1 MIALRFAHFP
11 SFITPEGGN
20 VKLWIKIIKEDFI
33 RNSWA
38 PHKKSQP
45 PRILREHAH
54 VPALA
59 ERTHKARI
67 SFLRFDLHATHA
79 CTLQP
84 APLVF
89 VSHGFVLVRV
99 RVRVRGVTTTPCL
112 VNCMF
117 PAGSKHYV
125 RECKSSSNRAMGS
138 YRNMSSPITIFLG
151 TYSKLPLIK

>member
-1 MIALRFAHFP
+1 LRCALHIFP
-11 SFITPEGGN
+11 SFSTPEGERH
-20 VKLWIKIIKEDFI
+20 K
-33 RNSWA
+33 
-38 PHKKSQP
+38 KKSQP
-45 PRILREHAH
+45 AHILREHAH

-84 APLVF
+84 AALVF

-112 VNCMF
+112 VNCLF

-125 RECKSSSNRAMGS
+125 RECKSSSSRAMGS
-138 YRNMSSPITIFLG
+138 YRNMSSPITNFSG
-151 TYSKLPLIK
+151 TYSKLPLLEEWGLATCLASGNISVK